1 MKSYL
6 ELLFIKYNT
15 MLPDSSSV
23 WDLEASSRYVLELLN
38 QGYVFM
44 QNEVYIMISQQT
56 FTSSKAT
63 IETLEG
69 VKNVQR

>member
-15 MLPDSSSV
+15 MLPDSSNV
-23 WDLEASSRYVLELLN
+23 WDLEDSSTYVLELLN

>member
-15 MLPDSSSV
+15 MLPDSSDV
-23 WDLEASSRYVLELLN
+23 WDLEASSTYVLELLN